1 MGADLRKIIDQL
13 KLERDILKNGG
24 YGRSVRTPQ
33 KPTKIFRDSVTCL
46 NYGETVKRLP
56 CDECLLWEWVPEDHQ
71 HEDLPCHFIPLNEQG
86 DSIASLEDAGDRE
99 EAEKALLGWLDS
111 VLEHMEAELA
121 RQSGDQVIRSSDHRE
136 VA

>member
-46 NYGETVKRLP
+46 NYGETVKRHP

>member
-46 NYGETVKRLP
+46 NYGETVKRHP

-71 HEDLPCHFIPLNEQG
+71 HDDLPCHFIPLNEQG
-86 DSIASLEDAGDRE
+86 DSIASLEDSGDRE
-99 EAEKALLGWLDS
+99 EAEKALLDWLDS
-111 VLEHMEAELA
+111 VIEHLQVELA
-121 RQSGDQVIRSSDHRE
+121 QESGSRVIG
-136 VA
+136 